1 MMFAG
6 SGALAM
12 KMALICGSAVEFLG
26 AMTMG
31 ALVSKTISKGI
42 IDVDQYTETPELF
55 AVAMVAVLIGAAFT
69 TFLATV
75 KGYPISATC
84 APLATRANSPQR
96 ALSFTA
102 ALKFA
107 DRGKPRR
114 I

>member
-1 MMFAG
+1 MVVLAG

-12 KMALICGSAVEFLG
+12 KMALALGSTVEFLG

-42 IDVDQYTETPELF
+42 IDVDQYTQTPVLF
-55 AVAMVAVLIGAAFT
+55 AVAMVGVLIGAAFT

-84 APLATRANSPQR
+84 
-96 ALSFTA
+96 
-102 ALKFA
+102 
-107 DRGKPRR
+107 D
-114 I
+114 